1 MREMYKTASGI
12 VSDKGV
18 TGDQTV
24 YGFGIYNGSTGN
36 TGSIGVVTHDG
47 QEIQFQNVAAG
58 TILPVH
64 HQKIFGLT
72 AAAALK
78 TTCTNLISLI

>member
-12 VSDKGV
+12 VSPAGV
-18 TGDQTV
+18 TGDQIV
-24 YGFGIYNGSTGN
+24 YGFGIYNGSTGS

-72 AAAALK
+72 AAVGLK

>member
-1 MREMYKTASGI
+1 MREMYKTATGI
-12 VSDKGV
+12 VSPAGV

-36 TGSIGVVTHDG
+36 SGSIGVVTHDG

-72 AAAALK
+72 ASAALK